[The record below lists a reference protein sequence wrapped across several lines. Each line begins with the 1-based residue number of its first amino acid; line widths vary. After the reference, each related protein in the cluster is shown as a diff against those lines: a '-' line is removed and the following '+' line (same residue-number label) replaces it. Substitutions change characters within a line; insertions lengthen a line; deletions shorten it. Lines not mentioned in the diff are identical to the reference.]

1 MTHDDAGSAPM
12 MGSVANGWIPV
23 TERLPE
29 DDVRVL
35 AYDGLKTFTAEL
47 FEGLWH
53 WIEGDTFGM
62 DVTHWTP
69 LPAPPSDGK

>member
-1 MTHDDAGSAPM
+1 MSNDRKTE
-12 MGSVANGWIPV
+12 WIPV

-62 DVTHWTP
+62 DVTHWRP
-69 LPAPPSDGK
+69 LPAPPTDSK